1 MNKICGECAHYLH
14 GQLENPCAKGNRFVG
29 YLLENKVCWE
39 SKEGES
45 DEATA
50 TKVCA
55 KCGKELS
62 VKMFYKTKLTP
73 DHLTNVCKL
82 CKPHHWYKEKA
93 KRKRL

>member
-1 MNKICGECAHYLH
+1 MDKICGECAHYLH

-39 SKEGES
+39 SKEEES
-45 DEATA
+45 LEETA

-55 KCGKELS
+55 KCGMELPI
-62 VKMFYKTKLTP
+62 KMFYSTRTTA